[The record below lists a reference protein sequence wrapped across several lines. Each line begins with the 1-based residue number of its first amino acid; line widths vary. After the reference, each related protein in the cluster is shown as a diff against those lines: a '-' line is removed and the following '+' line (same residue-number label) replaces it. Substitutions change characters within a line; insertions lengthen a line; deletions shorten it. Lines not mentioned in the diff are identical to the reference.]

1 MENANKISRRA
12 FVSASAASIVATAA
26 SANRVLG
33 ANNRLRVGIIGCG
46 GLAQGAHIP
55 SLMRMKETD
64 NVEIVAVCDV
74 YQKRLDQA
82 AATTGA
88 APVKDYRAMLDS
100 KDVDYVA
107 IVTPEHWHARMT
119 LDAADA
125 GKHIYC
131 EKPMTWSIEQAKQV
145 VKKIQ
150 QTNVKMQV
158 GVQGMCDDSY
168 ETAQK
173 YVKEGKLGRVVQ
185 AQIDYSR
192 NHKRD
197 FWVSDEPD
205 KDVRPGEN
213 LDWNAFLGPA
223 PKRPFDLDRFL
234 HWRRYW
240 DYSGGIATDL
250 FVHRITRIIRALD
263 LKFPNRVVAV
273 GGKWEFRDSA
283 AEIPDTFNMMLDYPD
298 GLSVV
303 VLSSMAN
310 DAPIP
315 HVLRGH
321 DATLEFT
328 REGFVIRPQGRF
340 NKEGDKPEIVHKKVR
355 RRRHHAA
362 SPQSAERHPRRGG
375 FEVRRDDRLLR
386 SGGRAAGRRIVP
398 QEQVYEMGRAAGE
411 GNRSVNHLPSPTS
424 TKPAQ

>member
-55 SLMRMKETD
+55 SLMSMKEAD
-64 NVEIVAVCDV
+64 NVEIAAVCDV

-88 APVKDYRAMLDS
+88 APVNDYRAILDR
-100 KDVDYVA
+100 KDIDYVA

-192 NHKRD
+192 NYKRD

-263 LKFPNRVVAV
+263 LKFPSRVVAV

-321 DATLEFT
+321 EATLEFT
-328 REGFVIRPQGRF
+328 RDGFVIRPQGRF
-340 NKEGDKPEIVHKKVR
+340 NKEGDKQEIVHKKTGGEDITL
-355 RRRHHAA
+355 HHRNLQNAI
-362 SPQSAERHPRRGG
+362 RGG
-375 FEVRRDDRLLR
+375 EALKCDVMTGYYGIVAVRLAVESYRRSKCMKWDARREKGIEV
-386 SGGRAAGRRIVP
+386 
-398 QEQVYEMGRAAGE
+398 
-411 GNRSVNHLPSPTS
+411 
-424 TKPAQ
+424 

>member
-26 SANRVLG
+26 SANRVIG

-88 APVKDYRAMLDS
+88 TPVKDYRAMLDS

-150 QTNVKMQV
+150 QTSVKMQV

-321 DATLEFT
+321 EATLEFT

-340 NKEGDKPEIVHKKVR
+340 NKEGDKPEIVHK
-355 RRRHHAA
+355 
-362 SPQSAERHPRRGG
+362 
-375 FEVRRDDRLLR
+375 R
-386 SGGRAAGRRIVP
+386 SGGEDITLHHRNLQNAIRGGEALKCDVMTGYYGVVAVRLAVESYRKSKYMKWDARREKGI
-398 QEQVYEMGRAAGE
+398 EA
-411 GNRSVNHLPSPTS
+411 
-424 TKPAQ
+424 

>member
-26 SANRVLG
+26 SANRVIG

-55 SLMRMKETD
+55 SLMRMKEAD

-100 KDVDYVA
+100 KDVDYVT

-150 QTNVKMQV
+150 QTSVKMQV

-192 NHKRD
+192 NYKRD

-263 LKFPNRVVAV
+263 LKFPTRVVAI
-273 GGKWEFRDSA
+273 GGKWEFRDSP

-321 DATLEFT
+321 EATLEFT

-340 NKEGDKPEIVHKKVR
+340 NKEGDKPEIVHKKTGGEDITL
-355 RRRHHAA
+355 HHRNLQNAI
-362 SPQSAERHPRRGG
+362 RGG
-375 FEVRRDDRLLR
+375 EALKCDVMTGYYGVVAVRLAVESYRKSKYMKWD
-386 SGGRAAGRRIVP
+386 ARREKGI
-398 QEQVYEMGRAAGE
+398 EA
-411 GNRSVNHLPSPTS
+411 
-424 TKPAQ
+424 

>member
-12 FVSASAASIVATAA
+12 FVSTSAASIVATAA

-46 GLAQGAHIP
+46 GLAQGAHLP

-82 AATTGA
+82 ATTTGA
-88 APVKDYRAMLDS
+88 APVKDYRAILDR
-100 KDVDYVA
+100 KDIDYVA

-192 NHKRD
+192 NYKRD

-250 FVHRITRIIRALD
+250 FVHRITRVIRALD
-263 LKFPNRVVAV
+263 LKFPTRVVAV

-283 AEIPDTFNMMLDYPD
+283 AEIPDTFNMMLDYPN

-321 DATLEFT
+321 EATLEFT
-328 REGFVIRPQGRF
+328 RDGFVIRPQGRF
-340 NKEGDKPEIVHKKVR
+340 NKEVDKPEIVHKKTGGEDIML
-355 RRRHHAA
+355 HHRNLQNAI
-362 SPQSAERHPRRGG
+362 RGG
-375 FEVRRDDRLLR
+375 EALKCDVMTGYYGIVAVRLAVESYRR
-386 SGGRAAGRRIVP
+386 SKYMKWDARREKGV
-398 QEQVYEMGRAAGE
+398 EA
-411 GNRSVNHLPSPTS
+411 
-424 TKPAQ
+424 

>member
-1 MENANKISRRA
+1 MKNANKISRRA
-12 FVSASAASIVATAA
+12 FVSASAASVVATAA
-26 SANRVLG
+26 SANRVMG
-33 ANNRLRVGIIGCG
+33 ANGRLRVGIIGCG
-46 GLAQGAHIP
+46 GLAQGQHIP
-55 SLMRMKETD
+55 KLMKMKESD
-64 NVEIVAVCDV
+64 NVEIAAVCDV

-88 APVKDYRAMLDS
+88 TPIKDYRAILDN
-100 KDVDYVA
+100 KDIDYVA

-125 GKHIYC
+125 GKNIYC
-131 EKPMTWSIEQAKQV
+131 EKPMTWSIDQAKQV

-150 QTNVKMQV
+150 ETRVKMQV
-158 GVQGMCDDSY
+158 GVQGMSDDSY

-192 NHKRD
+192 NHKGD
-197 FWVSDEPD
+197 FWVSEPD

-250 FVHRITRIIRALD
+250 FVHRITRVIRSLD

-273 GGKWEFRDSA
+273 GGKWEFRESA

-310 DAPIP
+310 DTPIP

-321 DATLEFT
+321 EATLEFNGG
-328 REGFVIRPQGRF
+328 GFIIRPQGRF
-340 NKEGDKPEIVHKKVR
+340 NKQQDQPEIVHKKTGAEDILLHHRNLQNAIRNGEALKCDVMTGYYAIVAVR
-355 RRRHHAA
+355 LAVDSYRRSRYMKWDARREKAIAA
-362 SPQSAERHPRRGG
+362 
-375 FEVRRDDRLLR
+375 
-386 SGGRAAGRRIVP
+386 
-398 QEQVYEMGRAAGE
+398 
-411 GNRSVNHLPSPTS
+411 
-424 TKPAQ
+424 

>member
-33 ANNRLRVGIIGCG
+33 ANNRLRIGIIGCG

-55 SLMRMKETD
+55 SLMKMKEAD
-64 NVEIVAVCDV
+64 NIEIAAVCDV

-88 APVKDYRAMLDS
+88 TPIKDYRAILDR
-100 KDVDYVA
+100 KDIDYVA

-192 NHKRD
+192 NYKRD

-250 FVHRITRIIRALD
+250 FVHRITRVIRA
-263 LKFPNRVVAV
+263 
-273 GGKWEFRDSA
+273 
-283 AEIPDTFNMMLDYPD
+283 
-298 GLSVV
+298 
-303 VLSSMAN
+303 
-310 DAPIP
+310 
-315 HVLRGH
+315 
-321 DATLEFT
+321 
-328 REGFVIRPQGRF
+328 QGRF
-340 NKEGDKPEIVHKKVR
+340 NKEGDKPEIVHKR
-355 RRRHHAA
+355 TGREDITLHHRNLQNAI
-362 SPQSAERHPRRGG
+362 RGG
-375 FEVRRDDRLLR
+375 EALKCDVMTGYYGIVAVRLAVESYRW
-386 SGGRAAGRRIVP
+386 SK
-398 QEQVYEMGRAAGE
+398 
-411 GNRSVNHLPSPTS
+411 N
-424 TKPAQ
+424 

>member
-1 MENANKISRRA
+1 MENANKISRRT

-26 SANRVLG
+26 SATRVLG

-46 GLAQGAHIP
+46 GLAQGEHIP
-55 SLMRMKETD
+55 KLMRMKEAD

-82 AATTGA
+82 TATTGA
-88 APVKDYRAMLDS
+88 APIKDYRALLDR
-100 KDVDYVA
+100 KDIDYVA

-192 NHKRD
+192 NYRDD
-197 FWVSDEPD
+197 FWVSNEPD

-250 FVHRITRIIRALD
+250 FVHRITRVIRALD
-263 LKFPNRVVAV
+263 LKFPTRVVAV

-321 DATLEFT
+321 EATLEFT

-340 NKEGDKPEIVHKKVR
+340 NREGERPEIVHKKTGGEDITL
-355 RRRHHAA
+355 HHRNLQNAI
-362 SPQSAERHPRRGG
+362 RGG
-375 FEVRRDDRLLR
+375 EALKCDVMTGYYGVVAVRMAVESYRKSKYMKWD
-386 SGGRAAGRRIVP
+386 ARREKGI
-398 QEQVYEMGRAAGE
+398 EA
-411 GNRSVNHLPSPTS
+411 
-424 TKPAQ
+424 

>member
-1 MENANKISRRA
+1 MNKDNRISRRG
-12 FVSASAASIVATAA
+12 FVSATAASVIATAA

-33 ANNRLRVGIIGCG
+33 ANNRLRVGLIGCG

-55 SLMRMKETD
+55 SLLRMKDTD

-82 AATTGA
+82 ATTTSA
-88 APVKDYRAMLDS
+88 KPIKDYRAILDQ
-100 KDVDYVA
+100 KDIDYVA
-107 IVTPEHWHARMT
+107 IVTPEHWHAKMT

-131 EKPMTWSIEQAKQV
+131 EKPMTWSIDEAKKV
-145 VKKIQ
+145 VKKIEE
-150 QTNVKMQV
+150 TKVKMQV
-158 GVQGMCDDSY
+158 GVQGMSDDSY
-168 ETAQK
+168 ETAQRMI
-173 YVKEGKLGRVVQ
+173 KEGKIGRPIQ

-205 KDVRPGEN
+205 TDVKPGVN

-263 LKFPNRVVAV
+263 LKFPTRVVAT

-283 AEIPDTFNMMLDYPD
+283 AEIPDTFNMMLDYPE
-298 GLSVV
+298 GLTVV

-310 DAPIP
+310 AEPIP
-315 HVLRGH
+315 HVIRGH
-321 DATLEFT
+321 EATLQFT
-328 REGFVIRPQGRF
+328 REGFVIRPEGRM
-340 NKEGDKPEIVHKKVR
+340 NKEGDKQIITHQK
-355 RRRHHAA
+355 
-362 SPQSAERHPRRGG
+362 
-375 FEVRRDDRLLR
+375 
-386 SGGRAAGRRIVP
+386 SGGEDILLHHRNLQAAIRDGAAIKTDVMTGYYGVVAVRLAVESFRRTRYMKWDSRREKPI
-398 QEQVYEMGRAAGE
+398 AA
-411 GNRSVNHLPSPTS
+411 
-424 TKPAQ
+424 

>member
-26 SANRVLG
+26 SANRVIG

-55 SLMRMKETD
+55 SLMRMKEAD

-88 APVKDYRAMLDS
+88 AAVKDYRAMLDN
-100 KDVDYVA
+100 KDVDYVT

-150 QTNVKMQV
+150 QTSVKMQV

-192 NHKRD
+192 NYKRD

-263 LKFPNRVVAV
+263 LKFPTRVVAI
-273 GGKWEFRDSA
+273 GGKWEFRDSP

-303 VLSSMAN
+303 VLASMAN

-321 DATLEFT
+321 EATLEFT

-340 NKEGDKPEIVHKKVR
+340 NKEGDKPEIVHKKSGGEDITL
-355 RRRHHAA
+355 HHRNLQNAI
-362 SPQSAERHPRRGG
+362 RGG
-375 FEVRRDDRLLR
+375 EALKCDVMTGYYGVVAVRLAVESYRKSKYMKWD
-386 SGGRAAGRRIVP
+386 ARREKGI
-398 QEQVYEMGRAAGE
+398 EA
-411 GNRSVNHLPSPTS
+411 
-424 TKPAQ
+424 

>member
-55 SLMRMKETD
+55 SLMRMKEAD

-88 APVKDYRAMLDS
+88 APVKDYRAMLDN
-100 KDVDYVA
+100 KDVDYVT

-150 QTNVKMQV
+150 QTSVKMQV

-310 DAPIP
+310 DTPVP

-321 DATLEFT
+321 EATLEFT
-328 REGFVIRPQGRF
+328 REGFVIHPQGRF
-340 NKEGDKPEIVHKKVR
+340 NKEGDKPEIVHRKSGGEDITL
-355 RRRHHAA
+355 HHRNLQNAI
-362 SPQSAERHPRRGG
+362 RGG
-375 FEVRRDDRLLR
+375 ETLKCDVMTGYYGVVAVRLAVESYRKSKYMKWD
-386 SGGRAAGRRIVP
+386 ARREKGI
-398 QEQVYEMGRAAGE
+398 EA
-411 GNRSVNHLPSPTS
+411 
-424 TKPAQ
+424 

>member
-26 SANRVLG
+26 SANRVIG

-55 SLMRMKETD
+55 SLMKMKEAD

-88 APVKDYRAMLDS
+88 APIKDYRAMLDN
-100 KDVDYVA
+100 KDVDYVT

-150 QTNVKMQV
+150 QTSVKMQV

-192 NHKRD
+192 NYKRD

-213 LDWNAFLGPA
+213 LDWNAFLGSA

-273 GGKWEFRDSA
+273 GGKWEFRDSP

-340 NKEGDKPEIVHKKVR
+340 NKEGDKPEIVHKKTGGEDITL
-355 RRRHHAA
+355 HHRNLQNAI
-362 SPQSAERHPRRGG
+362 RGG
-375 FEVRRDDRLLR
+375 EALKCDVMTGYYGVVAVRLAVESYRKSKYMKWD
-386 SGGRAAGRRIVP
+386 ARREKGI
-398 QEQVYEMGRAAGE
+398 EA
-411 GNRSVNHLPSPTS
+411 
-424 TKPAQ
+424 

>member
-26 SANRVLG
+26 SANRVIG

-55 SLMRMKETD
+55 SLMRMKEAD

-88 APVKDYRAMLDS
+88 APVKDYRAILDN
-100 KDVDYVA
+100 KDVDYVT

-150 QTNVKMQV
+150 QTSVKMQV

-168 ETAQK
+168 EAAQK
-173 YVKEGKLGRVVQ
+173 YIKEGKLGRVVQ

-192 NHKRD
+192 NYKRD

-263 LKFPNRVVAV
+263 LKFPTRVVAI
-273 GGKWEFRDSA
+273 GGKWEFRDSP

-303 VLSSMAN
+303 VLASMAN

-321 DATLEFT
+321 EATLEFT

-340 NKEGDKPEIVHKKVR
+340 NKEGDKPEIVHKKSGAEDITL
-355 RRRHHAA
+355 HHRNLQNAI
-362 SPQSAERHPRRGG
+362 RGG
-375 FEVRRDDRLLR
+375 EALKCDVMTGYYGVVAVRLAVETYRKSKYMKWD
-386 SGGRAAGRRIVP
+386 ARREKGI
-398 QEQVYEMGRAAGE
+398 EA
-411 GNRSVNHLPSPTS
+411 
-424 TKPAQ
+424 

>member
-26 SANRVLG
+26 SANRVIG

-55 SLMRMKETD
+55 SLMRMKEAD

-88 APVKDYRAMLDS
+88 APVKDYRAVLDS

-150 QTNVKMQV
+150 QTSVKMQV

-310 DAPIP
+310 DTPVP

-321 DATLEFT
+321 EATLEFT

-340 NKEGDKPEIVHKKVR
+340 NKEGDKPEIVHK
-355 RRRHHAA
+355 
-362 SPQSAERHPRRGG
+362 
-375 FEVRRDDRLLR
+375 R
-386 SGGRAAGRRIVP
+386 SGGEDIMLHHRNLQNAIRGGEALKCDVMTGYYGVVAVRLAVESYRKSKYMKWDARREKGI
-398 QEQVYEMGRAAGE
+398 EA
-411 GNRSVNHLPSPTS
+411 
-424 TKPAQ
+424 

>member
-55 SLMRMKETD
+55 SLMRMKEAD

-88 APVKDYRAMLDS
+88 APVKDYRAVLDS

-150 QTNVKMQV
+150 QTSVKMQV

-173 YVKEGKLGRVVQ
+173 YVKDGKLGRVVQ

-310 DAPIP
+310 DTPVP

-321 DATLEFT
+321 EATLEFT
-328 REGFVIRPQGRF
+328 REGFVIHPQGRF
-340 NKEGDKPEIVHKKVR
+340 NKEGDKPEIVHKKTGGEDIML
-355 RRRHHAA
+355 HHRNLQNAI
-362 SPQSAERHPRRGG
+362 RGG
-375 FEVRRDDRLLR
+375 EALKCDVMTGYYGVVAVRLAVESYRKSKYMKWD
-386 SGGRAAGRRIVP
+386 ARREKGI
-398 QEQVYEMGRAAGE
+398 EA
-411 GNRSVNHLPSPTS
+411 
-424 TKPAQ
+424 

>member
-1 MENANKISRRA
+1 MNRENEFTRRA
-12 FVSASAASIVATAA
+12 FIYGSAASVMTAA
-26 SANRVLG
+26 SVKKVLG
-33 ANNRLRVGIIGCG
+33 ANNRLRIGIIGCG

-55 SLMRMKETD
+55 SLERMKEQD
-64 NVEIVAVCDV
+64 NIEIAAVCDV

-88 APVKDYRAMLDS
+88 KPFKEYRELLDQKDI
-100 KDVDYVA
+100 DYVT

-125 GKHIYC
+125 RKHIYC
-131 EKPMTWSIEQAKQV
+131 EKPMTWSIEEAKKV
-145 VKKIQ
+145 VAKIK
-150 QTNVKMQV
+150 QTGLKMQV
-158 GVQGMCDDSY
+158 GVQGMSDDSY
-168 ETAQK
+168 ETAQRMI
-173 YVKEGKLGRVVQ
+173 KEGKIGRPIQ

-205 KDVRPGEN
+205 KDVKPGEN

-263 LKFPNRVVAV
+263 LKFPDRAVAV

-283 AEIPDTFNMMLDYPD
+283 AEIPDTFNMMLDYPA

-310 DAPIP
+310 DTPIP
-315 HVLRGH
+315 HVIRGH
-321 DATLEFT
+321 EATLEFT
-328 REGFVIRPQGRF
+328 RQGFVIRPQERF
-340 NKEGDKPEIVHKKVR
+340 NKEGGREEIVHKKTGGEDITLHHRNLQGAIRNGDPIKTDVMTGYYGVVAVR
-355 RRRHHAA
+355 MAVESFRRNKCVKWDA
-362 SPQSAERHPRRGG
+362 RR
-375 FEVRRDDRLLR
+375 EKAVE
-386 SGGRAAGRRIVP
+386 A
-398 QEQVYEMGRAAGE
+398 
-411 GNRSVNHLPSPTS
+411 
-424 TKPAQ
+424 

>member
-12 FVSASAASIVATAA
+12 FVSASAASIVGAA
-26 SANRVLG
+26 SANRVSG
-33 ANNRLRVGIIGCG
+33 ANDRLRIGIIGCG

-55 SLMRMKETD
+55 SLMKMKETD

-88 APVKDYRAMLDS
+88 APIKDYRAILDR

-150 QTNVKMQV
+150 ETKVKMQV
-158 GVQGMCDDSY
+158 GVQGMSDDSY

-173 YVKEGKLGRVVQ
+173 YVKEGALGRVVQ

-192 NHKRD
+192 NHKGD

-250 FVHRITRIIRALD
+250 FVHRLTRIIRSLD
-263 LKFPNRVVAV
+263 LKIPTRVVAV

-310 DAPIP
+310 DTPIP

-321 DATLEFT
+321 LATLEFT
-328 REGFVIRPQGRF
+328 RDGFVIRPQGRF
-340 NKEGDKPEIVHKKVR
+340 NKEHDKPEIVHKKTGAEDILL
-355 RRRHHAA
+355 HHRNL
-362 SPQSAERHPRRGG
+362 QSAVRNGEALKCDVMTGYYGVVAVRLAVDSFRKSKVMKWDPRREKGI
-375 FEVRRDDRLLR
+375 E
-386 SGGRAAGRRIVP
+386 A
-398 QEQVYEMGRAAGE
+398 
-411 GNRSVNHLPSPTS
+411 
-424 TKPAQ
+424 

>member
-12 FVSASAASIVATAA
+12 FVSASAASIVGAA
-26 SANRVLG
+26 SANRVSG
-33 ANNRLRVGIIGCG
+33 ANDRLRIGIIGCG

-55 SLMRMKETD
+55 SLMKMKETD

-88 APVKDYRAMLDS
+88 APIKDYRAILDR

-107 IVTPEHWHARMT
+107 VVTPEHWHARMT

-125 GKHIYC
+125 GKHVYC

-150 QTNVKMQV
+150 ESKVKMQV

-205 KDVRPGEN
+205 KDVRPGE
-213 LDWNAFLGPA
+213 
-223 PKRPFDLDRFL
+223 
-234 HWRRYW
+234 
-240 DYSGGIATDL
+240 
-250 FVHRITRIIRALD
+250 
-263 LKFPNRVVAV
+263 
-273 GGKWEFRDSA
+273 
-283 AEIPDTFNMMLDYPD
+283 
-298 GLSVV
+298 
-303 VLSSMAN
+303 
-310 DAPIP
+310 
-315 HVLRGH
+315 
-321 DATLEFT
+321 
-328 REGFVIRPQGRF
+328 
-340 NKEGDKPEIVHKKVR
+340 
-355 RRRHHAA
+355 
-362 SPQSAERHPRRGG
+362 
-375 FEVRRDDRLLR
+375 
-386 SGGRAAGRRIVP
+386 
-398 QEQVYEMGRAAGE
+398 
-411 GNRSVNHLPSPTS
+411 
-424 TKPAQ
+424 

>member
-1 MENANKISRRA
+1 MENNKISRRA

-33 ANNRLRVGIIGCG
+33 ANNRLRVGVIGCG

-55 SLMRMKETD
+55 ALTRMKETD

-82 AATTGA
+82 ATTTGA
-88 APVKDYRAMLDS
+88 KAIKDYRAMLDQ
-100 KDVDYVA
+100 KDIDYVA

-131 EKPMTWSIEQAKQV
+131 EKPMTWSIDEAKKV

-150 QTNVKMQV
+150 QTKVKMQV
-158 GVQGMCDDSY
+158 GVQGMSDDSY

-173 YVKEGKLGRVVQ
+173 YVKEGKLGHVVQ

-197 FWVSDEPD
+197 FWVSEEPD

-250 FVHRITRIIRALD
+250 FVHRVTRIIRALD
-263 LKFPNRVVAV
+263 LKFPTRVVAT
-273 GGKWEFRDSA
+273 GGKWEFRNSA

-298 GLSVV
+298 GLTVV

-310 DAPIP
+310 DTPIP

-321 DATLEFT
+321 EATLEFN

-340 NKEGDKPEIVHKKVR
+340 NKEGDKAEIVHKK
-355 RRRHHAA
+355 
-362 SPQSAERHPRRGG
+362 
-375 FEVRRDDRLLR
+375 
-386 SGGRAAGRRIVP
+386 SGGEDIMLHHRNLQNAIRNGDALKCDVMTGYYGVVAVRLAVESYRKSKYMKWDARREKGV
-398 QEQVYEMGRAAGE
+398 EA
-411 GNRSVNHLPSPTS
+411 
-424 TKPAQ
+424 

>member
-12 FVSASAASIVATAA
+12 FVSASAVSIAGAAA

-55 SLMRMKETD
+55 SLMKMKETD

-82 AATTGA
+82 TATTGA
-88 APVKDYRAMLDS
+88 AAIKDYRVILDR
-100 KDVDYVA
+100 KDIDYVA

-131 EKPMTWSIEQAKQV
+131 EKPMTWSIEQAKLV
-145 VKKIQ
+145 VKKVQ

-168 ETAQK
+168 ETARK

-205 KDVRPGEN
+205 RDVRPGEN

-250 FVHRITRIIRALD
+250 FVHRITRIIRSLD
-263 LKFPNRVVAV
+263 LKFPERVVAV

-283 AEIPDTFNMMLDYPD
+283 AEIPDTFNMMIDYPD

-303 VLSSMAN
+303 VLSTMAN
-310 DAPIP
+310 DTPIP

-321 DATLEFT
+321 EATLEFN
-328 REGFVIRPQGRF
+328 REGFVIRPQERF
-340 NKEGDKPEIVHKKVR
+340 NKEGERPAIVHKKTGGEDITL
-355 RRRHHAA
+355 HHRNLQNAI
-362 SPQSAERHPRRGG
+362 RGG
-375 FEVRRDDRLLR
+375 EALKCDVMTGYYGVVAVRLAVDSYRKSKYMKWD
-386 SGGRAAGRRIVP
+386 ARRERGV
-398 QEQVYEMGRAAGE
+398 EA
-411 GNRSVNHLPSPTS
+411 
-424 TKPAQ
+424 

>member
-1 MENANKISRRA
+1 MENANKISRRT

-26 SANRVLG
+26 SATRVLG

-55 SLMRMKETD
+55 SLMRMKEAD

-88 APVKDYRAMLDS
+88 APVKDYRAMLDR
-100 KDVDYVA
+100 KDIDYVA

-168 ETAQK
+168 ETALK

-192 NHKRD
+192 NHKGD
-197 FWVSDEPD
+197 FWVSGEPD

-263 LKFPNRVVAV
+263 LKFPTRVVAV

-321 DATLEFT
+321 EATLEFT

-340 NKEGDKPEIVHKKVR
+340 NKEGEMPEIVHKKTGGEDITL
-355 RRRHHAA
+355 HHRNLQNAI
-362 SPQSAERHPRRGG
+362 RGG
-375 FEVRRDDRLLR
+375 EALKCDVMTGYYGVVAVRLAVESYRKSKYMKWD
-386 SGGRAAGRRIVP
+386 ARREKGI
-398 QEQVYEMGRAAGE
+398 EA
-411 GNRSVNHLPSPTS
+411 
-424 TKPAQ
+424 

>member
-1 MENANKISRRA
+1 MENASKISRRA

-26 SANRVLG
+26 GANRVLG
-33 ANNRLRVGIIGCG
+33 ANNRLRIGIIGCG

-55 SLMRMKETD
+55 SLMRMKEAD

-88 APVKDYRAMLDS
+88 APVKDYRAMLDR
-100 KDVDYVA
+100 KDIDYVA
-107 IVTPEHWHARMT
+107 VVTPEHWHARMT

-150 QTNVKMQV
+150 QTNLKMQV

-192 NHKRD
+192 NYKRD

-250 FVHRITRIIRALD
+250 FVHRITRVIRALD
-263 LKFPNRVVAV
+263 LKFPSRVVAV

-303 VLSSMAN
+303 ALSSLAN
-310 DAPIP
+310 DSPIP

-321 DATLEFT
+321 EATLEFT
-328 REGFVIRPQGRF
+328 RDGFVIRPQGRF
-340 NKEGDKPEIVHKKVR
+340 NKEGDKPEIVHKKTGAEDITL
-355 RRRHHAA
+355 HHRNLQNAI
-362 SPQSAERHPRRGG
+362 RGG
-375 FEVRRDDRLLR
+375 EALKCDVMTGYYGVVAVRLAIESYRR
-386 SGGRAAGRRIVP
+386 SKCMKWDARREKGV
-398 QEQVYEMGRAAGE
+398 EA
-411 GNRSVNHLPSPTS
+411 
-424 TKPAQ
+424 

>member
-12 FVSASAASIVATAA
+12 FVSASAASIVASAA
-26 SANRVLG
+26 SANKVLG
-33 ANNRLRVGIIGCG
+33 ANNRLRIGIIGCG

-55 SLMRMKETD
+55 SLMKMKETD
-64 NVEIVAVCDV
+64 NVEIAAVCDV

-82 AATTGA
+82 SATTGA
-88 APVKDYRAMLDS
+88 SAIKDYRAMLDR
-100 KDVDYVA
+100 KDIDYVA

-150 QTNVKMQV
+150 QTDIKMQV

-168 ETAQK
+168 ETARK

-192 NHKRD
+192 NYKRD
-197 FWVSDEPD
+197 FWVSEEPD
-205 KDVRPGEN
+205 NDVRPGEN

-223 PKRPFDLDRFL
+223 PKRKFDLDRFL

-263 LKFPNRVVAV
+263 LKFPERVVAV
-273 GGKWEFRDSA
+273 GGKWEFRDSS

-321 DATLEFT
+321 EATLEFT
-328 REGFVIRPQGRF
+328 RDGFVVRPQERF
-340 NKEGDKPEIVHKKVR
+340 NREGDKPSIVHKKTGGEDITL
-355 RRRHHAA
+355 HHRNLQNAI
-362 SPQSAERHPRRGG
+362 RRGEFLKCDVMTG
-375 FEVRRDDRLLR
+375 YYGVVAVRLAVESYRKSKYMKWDAKRE
-386 SGGRAAGRRIVP
+386 RAI
-398 QEQVYEMGRAAGE
+398 E
-411 GNRSVNHLPSPTS
+411 T
-424 TKPAQ
+424 